1 VGKHAWWRAHLMQ
14 SSTELDIERSGIT
27 TRSQQTKTESVAR
40 KCRRCDCAPHLL
52 DQADV
57 AVLQNTTLRMS
68 AQCTCLVQSNG
79 VHIQNC
85 VSQRKGLCRTNKTR
99 PSQKMAT
106 AYMGEHPQHTHTQSN
121 TQVWN
126 VCNEVRSAG
135 RGGQQRAGLL

>member
-57 AVLQNTTLRMS
+57 AVLRRGEADETGVDRRGLGKLTAASSRMTTFPPTPLS
-68 AQCTCLVQSNG
+68 DCASST
-79 VHIQNC
+79 
-85 VSQRKGLCRTNKTR
+85 
-99 PSQKMAT
+99 AT
-106 AYMGEHPQHTHTQSN
+106 AHARG
-121 TQVWN
+121 
-126 VCNEVRSAG
+126 AG
-135 RGGQQRAGLL
+135 RVSGDWARADIC